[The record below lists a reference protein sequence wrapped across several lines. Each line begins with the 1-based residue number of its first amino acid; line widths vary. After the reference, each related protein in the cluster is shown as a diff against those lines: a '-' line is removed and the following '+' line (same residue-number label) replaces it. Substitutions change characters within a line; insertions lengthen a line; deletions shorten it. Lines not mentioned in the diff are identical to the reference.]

1 MPAPFQLGQIV
12 WASIADA
19 RGFRKL
25 RPGIIATPTER
36 IHSTGPLDV
45 VAVTSRLPDPLPPD
59 HVLLPWHPR
68 RHPRTGLKRKCAAVC
83 TWVVRISPT
92 DIEDVA
98 GILPGAVMLD
108 ILTKLANVTPPAK
121 TSGSPAMAEI
131 KGVLGYGRKKEE
143 GAS

>member
-1 MPAPFQLGQIV
+1 MPAALRLGQIV

-25 RPGIIATPTER
+25 RPAIIATPTER
-36 IHSTGPLDV
+36 IHATGPLDV
-45 VAVTSRLPDPLPPD
+45 VAVTSRLPDPLPAD

-92 DIEDVA
+92 DVDEIA

-108 ILTKLANVTPPAK
+108 ILTKIAADVTPAAE
-121 TSGSPAMAEI
+121 TSGSPATATTDPD
-131 KGVLGYGRKKEE
+131 
-143 GAS
+143 S